1 MTQESINQQIIKGA
15 GDATEAGNITMSNE
29 NLAMEGNAYNEL
41 GYAAGNLIADQL
53 KKKKEKEAEQKLL
66 NEKNLAEWDKFANEA
81 MKAGEGLT
89 QGEYKDLFKQLEAER
104 LAFIDA
110 SPEEKAVILSRLDE
124 RDDKISD
131 VKEFRGNLADSF
143 KDIDGIK
150 ANEEFLTSLQGA
162 DYKGILSGENQ
173 MISENGDYGYMLYD
187 ASMQEQR
194 ITNMEALN
202 AEIENLN
209 NTSEPNSG
217 GVLLKL
223 KEEREKLENEIY
235 KAELMP
241 SSDRSFNTIDDL
253 NATIK
258 NQSFDRASNTLITE
272 MAENAEVL
280 GGSVAPGRNM
290 GFKYEK
296 TYNLINSDILANG
309 VTRSLW
315 KDKHIGGVS
324 AETNLL
330 NAIQGQTYSDFNI
343 TKEQLL
349 DMDPTDDDKI
359 SDDDA
364 VHIVQQFFKDKD
376 MASDYLARYFTNF
389 VEQNYIQGYKGRSSS
404 DTDGNSNGNSSSVE
418 DNGIK

>member
-1 MTQESINQQIIKGA
+1 MATSQNQQIIKGA
-15 GDATEAGNITMSNE
+15 GEATEAGNVTMSNE
-29 NLAMEGNAYNEL
+29 NLVMEANAYNKL
-41 GYAAGNLIADQL
+41 GNAAGNLIADQL
-53 KKKKEKEAEQKLL
+53 KKKKEEEEAQKLL
-66 NEKNLAEWDKFANEA
+66 DEQNLAEWDKFANEA
-81 MKAGEGLT
+81 FKAGEGLT
-89 QGEYKDLFKQLEAER
+89 KGEYSDLVKQLEKKR

-110 SPEEKAVILSRLDE
+110 PAEQKTVLLNDMEDMDNNIGDL
-124 RDDKISD
+124 
-131 VKEFRGNLADSF
+131 KEFKLNLSDSVT
-143 KDIDGIK
+143 DPDGIK
-150 ANEEFLTSLQGA
+150 GNEEFLTSLQGA
-162 DYKGILSGENQ
+162 DYKSILSGENQ
-173 MISENGDYGYMLYD
+173 MITENGNYGYMVYD
-187 ASMQEQR
+187 ASIQEQR
-194 ITNMEALN
+194 VTNMEALN

-209 NTSEPNSG
+209 NTSEPNDG
-217 GVLLKL
+217 GILIELK
-223 KEEREKLENEIY
+223 KEREKLENEIY

-241 SSDRSFNTIDDL
+241 GSDKSFSTVDDL

-324 AETNLL
+324 AEMNLFD
-330 NAIQGQTYSDFNI
+330 AIKGETYSDFDI
-343 TKEQLL
+343 TTDQLME
-349 DMDPTDDDKI
+349 MDPTKDDDNFI

-364 VHIVQQFFKDKD
+364 KDIVQQFFKDKD

-389 VEQNYIQGYKGRSSS
+389 VEQNYKQGYDGRSS
-404 DTDGNSNGNSSSVE
+404 DDNSEGSSNEGFKGV
-418 DNGIK
+418 K